1 MKLDY
6 TIEHCSAIFGQ
17 PEVQGCNDQ
26 VVRVSTDTRKINAG
40 KNTLFF
46 ALRSPNRSGAEF
58 IEKAYA
64 QGVRLFVIQQNDPKP
79 IFDDITIWRV
89 NDALRAL
96 QELAK
101 HHRKKFHYPVVII
114 TGSLGK
120 TTFKEWAFH
129 CLSAT
134 KNVVRSPKSFNSQL
148 GVALSLLEMHEDA
161 QIALIEAGISKPGE
175 MQRLEEIIAPTLG
188 VFTHFGTAHRE
199 FFPDADTHLQEKIKA
214 FVNCQRC
221 FVSEATFPDATY
233 LPPNFQVVPAGE
245 GDRLVHLRELLTAF
259 LRFLQ
264 IPDASIELGMQSLP
278 TLAMR
283 METFEGTNGN
293 LIINDTYNL
302 DEEAL
307 KEALHQ
313 QKALAGSS
321 RKRVVILGISSSRES
336 EKAHLKRIVDEFEPD
351 RAIYLEPKQQIPWN
365 EFQNT
370 VILVKAHR
378 ECQLELQIKQ
388 GKSIRHQTHVEVNL
402 SAIEHN
408 IRFFKHHL
416 AAGINILCMVKAD
429 AYGAGAVRVASFLEQ
444 CGVDAFGVAFAD
456 EGAELRKNGIRLPI
470 VIMNPDPEH
479 IDLLI
484 DHDLQPAVYSF
495 EQMDQLIR
503 AMIDRGI
510 TGLPVHLKFDTGMH
524 RLGFEPKDAAAVWSI
539 LQAQPELKVVGIYSH
554 LADAD
559 NAKHQAFTEKQ
570 IAHFE
575 GVISFF
581 EKHLSEGFKAHLLNS
596 EGALRYKDH
605 SFDMVR
611 LGISMYGFTDNDQLK
626 RDLRSAIS
634 WHSTVSQTKEI
645 KPGES
650 IGYGCSFTAEKS
662 IRIAIIPVGYA
673 DGYRR
678 KLSNGVG
685 GVWIQNTFCPIVGRV
700 CMDMIMVEIP
710 ATVQVGDP
718 VELIGNH
725 ITMEQFAGWL
735 ETIPYEV
742 MTSLSMRMARTY
754 VLE

>member
-1 MKLDY
+1 LKLDY
-6 TIEHCSAIFGQ
+6 TVEQCSAIFGQ
-17 PEVQGCNDQ
+17 PEIGLCADEII
-26 VVRVSTDTRKINAG
+26 RVSTDTRKINVG

-46 ALRSPNRSGAEF
+46 ALRSPNRSGVSY
-58 IEKAYA
+58 IDKAYA
-64 QGVRLFVIQQNDPKP
+64 SGVRLFVLHKDDPQ
-79 IFDDITIWRV
+79 FDFPDVTIWRV
-89 NDALRAL
+89 DDTLIAL

-101 HHRKKFHYPVVII
+101 IHRQRFHYPVVII

-148 GVALSLLEMHEDA
+148 GVALSLLEMHADA

-175 MQRLEEIIAPTLG
+175 MARLEEIIAPTVG
-188 VFTHFGTAHRE
+188 VFTHFGLAHRE
-199 FFPDADTHLQEKIKA
+199 FFSDAEEHLQEKLKA
-214 FVNCQRC
+214 FVHCQRS
-221 FVSEATFPDATY
+221 FVSEATFPDKTY
-233 LPPNFQVVPAGE
+233 LPSNFQVVPKGT
-245 GDRLVHLRELLTAF
+245 GDRLSHLRELLIAF
-259 LRFLQ
+259 LHYLQ
-264 IPDASIELGMQSLP
+264 LEESIIQSSMQRLP
-278 TLAMR
+278 VLAMR
-283 METFEGTNGN
+283 METFEGINGN

-302 DEEAL
+302 DSEAL
-307 KEALHQ
+307 LEALHL
-313 QKALAGSS
+313 QKSLAGNS
-321 RKRVVILGISSSRES
+321 RKRIVILGISPNKMA
-336 EKAHLKRIVDEFEPD
+336 EKEGLKRSVDEFSPD
-351 RAIYLEPKQQIPWN
+351 QLLFLEPQQPIPWG
-365 EFQNT
+365 EFHNA
-370 VILVKAHR
+370 VVLVKAHR
-378 ECQLELQIKQ
+378 DCQLELQIKQ

-416 AAGINILCMVKAD
+416 APGVKILCMVKAD

-524 RLGFEPKDAAAVWSI
+524 RLGFAPEDAAAVWSI
-539 LQAQPELKVVGIYSH
+539 IQAQPELKVVGIYSH

-559 NAKHQAFTEKQ
+559 NADHQTFTEMQISRFKEVIAFFNKHQSEDFT
-570 IAHFE
+570 
-575 GVISFF
+575 
-581 EKHLSEGFKAHLLNS
+581 AHLLNS
-596 EGALRYKDH
+596 EGALRFKTN

-611 LGISMYGFTDNDQLK
+611 LGISMYGFTDNVALK
-626 RDLRSAIS
+626 RNLRSAIS
-634 WHSTVSQTKEI
+634 WHSTVSQTKMI
-645 KPGES
+645 PAGET
-650 IGYGCSFTAEKS
+650 IGYGCSFVAERS
-662 IRIAIIPVGYA
+662 LHIAIIPVGYA

-685 GVWIQNTFCPIVGRV
+685 GVWIKNSFCPIVGRV
-700 CMDMIMVEIP
+700 CMDMIMVEVP
-710 ATVQVGDP
+710 EFVQAGDA
-718 VELIGNH
+718 VELIGTH
-725 ITMEQFAGWL
+725 IPMEQFASWL

-742 MTSLSMRMARTY
+742 MTGLSMRMARTY

>member
-1 MKLDY
+1 LKLDY
-6 TIEHCSAIFGQ
+6 SIEQCSTIFGK
-17 PEVQGCNDQ
+17 PETETCLDQ
-26 VVRVSTDTRKINAG
+26 VIRVSTDTRKINIG
-40 KNTLFF
+40 QNTLFF
-46 ALRSPNRSGAEF
+46 ALRSPNRSGAQF
-58 IEKAYA
+58 IENAYKK
-64 QGVRLFVIQQNDPKP
+64 GVRLFVIHKNDPEVKLQG
-79 IFDDITIWRV
+79 ITVWRV
-89 NDALRAL
+89 EDPLFAL

-101 HHRKKFHYPVVII
+101 HHRQRFQYPVVII

-129 CLSAT
+129 CLSST
-134 KNVVRSPKSFNSQL
+134 KTVVRSPKSFNSQL
-148 GVALSLLEMHEDA
+148 GVALSLLEMHDDA
-161 QIALIEAGISKPGE
+161 NIALIEAGISKPGE

-188 VFTHFGTAHRE
+188 VFTHFGLAHRE
-199 FFPDADTHLQEKIKA
+199 FFPDAESHLLEKMKA

-221 FVSEATFPDATY
+221 FVSAATFPDSTF
-233 LPPNFQVVPAGE
+233 LPANFQVVPAE
-245 GDRLVHLRELLTAF
+245 KGDRLIHLRELLSAF

-264 IPDASIELGMQSLP
+264 TPEPAIESCLQSLP

-283 METFEGTNGN
+283 METFEGNNGN

-302 DEEAL
+302 DAEAL
-307 KEALHQ
+307 KEALYQ

-321 RKRVVILGISSSRES
+321 RKRVVILGISPNRSNERES
-336 EKAHLKRIVDEFEPD
+336 LKRIVDEFEPD
-351 RAIYLEPKQQIPWN
+351 RAIFLEPKQQIPWS
-365 EFQNT
+365 EFQDT

-388 GKSIRHQTHVEVNL
+388 GKSIRHQTHIEVNL

-416 AAGINILCMVKAD
+416 AAGVNLLCMVKAD
-429 AYGAGAVRVASFLEQ
+429 AYGAGAVRVSSFLEQ

-456 EGAELRKNGIRLPI
+456 EGAELRKNGISLPI
-470 VIMNPDPEH
+470 VVMNPDPEH

-484 DHDLQPAVYSF
+484 DYDLQPAVYSF
-495 EQMDQLIR
+495 EQMDELIR

-524 RLGFEPKDAAAVWSI
+524 RLGFEPKAAVWSI

-559 NAKHQAFTEKQ
+559 NADHQEFTEKQ
-570 IAHFE
+570 IARFQE
-575 GVISFF
+575 IVSFF
-581 EKHLSEGFKAHLLNS
+581 RKHISEGFMAHLLNS

-611 LGISMYGFTDNDQLK
+611 LGISMYGFTDNEKLK

-634 WHSTVSQTKEI
+634 WHSTVSQTKWI
-645 KPGES
+645 QKGES
-650 IGYGCSFTAEKS
+650 IGYGCSYIAEEP
-662 IRIAIIPVGYA
+662 IQIAIVPVGYA

-700 CMDMIMVEIP
+700 CMDMIMVQIP
-710 ATVQVGDP
+710 TLVKVGDP
-718 VELIGNH
+718 VELIGAH
-725 ITMEQFAGWL
+725 IPMEQFASWL

-742 MTSLSMRMARTY
+742 MTGLSMRMARTY